1 MNRNDKLNKAIEYI
15 NLLCK
20 AFVFVGAQAFIFNI
34 FLPAWY
40 LMIRI
45 EEAFKNVNH

>member
-1 MNRNDKLNKAIEYI
+1 MGRNDKLSRLAESLG
-15 NLLCK
+15 LLCK
-20 AFVFVGAQAFIFNI
+20 AAAFVSAQAFIFNI